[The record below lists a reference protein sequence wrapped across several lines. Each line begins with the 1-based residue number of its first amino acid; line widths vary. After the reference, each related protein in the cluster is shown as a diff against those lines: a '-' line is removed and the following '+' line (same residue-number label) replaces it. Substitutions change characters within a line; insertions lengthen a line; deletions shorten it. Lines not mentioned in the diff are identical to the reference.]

1 MAGIDIVAARV
12 LADRGDGADE
22 VRVTRRWLR
31 QAIAEIDSGRWARAQ
46 ARVTGRTDGELLDL
60 SGKVG

>member
-1 MAGIDIVAARV
+1 MSGGIDIVAARQ

-31 QAIAEIDSGRWARAQ
+31 QAINEIDGGRWALAQ
-46 ARVTGRTDGELLDL
+46 ARVIGRTDGELLDL
-60 SGKVG
+60 SGTA